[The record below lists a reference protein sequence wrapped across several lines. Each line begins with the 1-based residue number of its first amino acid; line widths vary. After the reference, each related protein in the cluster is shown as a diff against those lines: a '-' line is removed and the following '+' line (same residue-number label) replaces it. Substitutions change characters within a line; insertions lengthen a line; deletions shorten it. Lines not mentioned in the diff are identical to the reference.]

1 MSKRLY
7 LTALNCLILTTLLFS
22 QGTRLL
28 RQPTIS
34 SKHIVFVYADDLW
47 LVDRE
52 GGDAKRLTSHEGT
65 ESFPHFSPD
74 GSKVAFSAQY
84 DGNTDVFIV
93 NTEGG
98 EPKRLTYHPSD
109 DIVQGW
115 TPDGKQVL
123 FRSSRAGVPTMIN
136 HFYTINTEGGN
147 ETKMPIPQAS
157 FGEISED
164 GNYVAYTPIT
174 LWDPEWRNYRGGQ
187 AQPIWIMNLKDN
199 SLTQTPQTDKE
210 RHLDPVWYKGDIY
223 FLSERDYANNVWKF
237 YPNKHQYFY
246 NQSLYERIFASNL

>member
-1 MSKRLY
+1 MCKK
-7 LTALNCLILTTLLFS
+7 LLFIVLTCFWVNTLAA

-34 SKHIVFVYADDLW
+34 AKHIVFVYADDLW
-47 LVDRE
+47 LVDRD

-84 DGNTDVFIV
+84 DGNTDVFVV

-98 EPKRLTYHPSD
+98 EPKRLTFHPSD

-115 TPDGKQVL
+115 TPDGKVL
-123 FRSSRAGVPTMIN
+123 FRSGRAGVPTMIN
-136 HFYTINTEGGN
+136 HFYTIGTEGGN
-147 ETKMPIPQAS
+147 EMKLPIPQAS

-164 GNYVAYTPIT
+164 GNSGLFAHPI
-174 LWDPEWRNYRGGQ
+174 LGSRM
-187 AQPIWIMNLKDN
+187 AQLSRWSSP
-199 SLTQTPQTDKE
+199 TD
-210 RHLDPVWYKGDIY
+210 LDYE
-223 FLSERDYANNVWKF
+223 SERQFLN
-237 YPNKHQYFY
+237 PNTP
-246 NQSLYERIFASNL
+246 N

>member
-1 MSKRLY
+1 MKLSKIAPHLFDIYLYLKLKKVNSGKFGNSDTPSVFSVLKSSLSNNAVNKPLLLRFRSRIKSLPLLNNLYTMAKRLLFFVLCMSLGIHT
-7 LTALNCLILTTLLFS
+7 LTA

-47 LVDRE
+47 RVDRD
-52 GGDAKRLTSHEGT
+52 GGNAERLTSHEGT

-74 GSKVAFSAQY
+74 GKMVAFSAQY
-84 DGNTDVFIV
+84 DGNTDVFVV

-98 EPKRLTYHPSD
+98 EPRRLTFHPD
-109 DIVQGW
+109 ADIVQGW

-123 FRSSRAGVPTMIN
+123 FRSGRAGVPTMIN
-136 HFYTINTEGGN
+136 HFYTVGLEGGI

-174 LWDPEWRNYRGGQ
+174 L
-187 AQPIWIMNLKDN
+187 
-199 SLTQTPQTDKE
+199 
-210 RHLDPVWYKGDIY
+210 
-223 FLSERDYANNVWKF
+223 
-237 YPNKHQYFY
+237 
-246 NQSLYERIFASNL
+246 